1 MKHIVKVTYTCPEGA
16 VTGHQY
22 HVLDQ
27 QETEALLAVMRSEK
41 TSYMDAT
48 VMGVVEPLGK
58 WIKKSVEDIISA
70 NASSEAQLPPCSIRN
85 SPQEQQR

>member
-48 VMGVVEPLGK
+48 VMGMVEPLGK

-70 NASSEAQLPPCSIRN
+70 NTQGEAQPPTKN
-85 SPQEQQR
+85 L